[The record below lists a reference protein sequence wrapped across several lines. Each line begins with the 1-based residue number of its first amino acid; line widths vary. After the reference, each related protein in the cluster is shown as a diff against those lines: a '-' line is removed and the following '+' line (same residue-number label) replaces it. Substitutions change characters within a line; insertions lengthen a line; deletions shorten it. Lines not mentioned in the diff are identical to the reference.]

1 MKDDRTEDPSPALR
15 EVVQRLRQEGLREA
29 ADEFEAACFRTY
41 TSDEEWLGEVGDAI
55 RRLHSASERALPREI
70 EVLLRR
76 VLRAVREVWPNA

>member
-1 MKDDRTEDPSPALR
+1 MNDDTREDPSPALR
-15 EVVQRLRQEGLREA
+15 EIVQRLRQDGLGESA
-29 ADEFEAACFRTY
+29 EEFEAACFRTY
-41 TSDEEWLGEVGDAI
+41 TSDEEWLGEVGDAV